1 MNNKYLNVNH
11 RIKNFAILIL
21 GFEIC
26 HLIFHPDSK
35 KSRLLAVD
43 ECQLLAGMSPHSSV
57 SQVPRALPVGLHF
70 FLKVM
75 QIHPSL

>member
-11 RIKNFAILIL
+11 RIRNFVILIL

-26 HLIFHPDSK
+26 HMIFQPDSR
-35 KSRLLAVD
+35 KSGPLAVD
-43 ECQLLAGMSPHSSV
+43 ECQLLAGMSPRSSV
-57 SQVPRALPVGLHF
+57 SQVPRALPVGLLF